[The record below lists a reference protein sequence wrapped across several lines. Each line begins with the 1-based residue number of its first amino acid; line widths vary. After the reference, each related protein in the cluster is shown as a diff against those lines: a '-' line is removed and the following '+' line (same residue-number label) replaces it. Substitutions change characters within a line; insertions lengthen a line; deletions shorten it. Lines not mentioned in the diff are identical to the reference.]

1 MAQLEIFDG
10 QNWIQFGGT
19 GTVTS
24 IGITASN
31 GLSVSGSPIT
41 ASGTISLTLSTELQ
55 GLSSLNLTG
64 LTTRTAIGT
73 YTSRSI
79 SAGSGITINNGD
91 GVSGNPTISLGT
103 VPIGSLSGYPSS
115 SSVYLRG
122 DGTWATPAS
131 TEGVTS
137 VGITGGTGLTI
148 SNSPITSSG
157 DILVDLSTQLQN
169 LSSLATTG
177 IIARTGTNTFATR
190 SLSVGTGLTIVN
202 GNVVSGNPTIGLST
216 QLQNLS
222 SLSTIGIMIRTG
234 TNTFATRSLSVGTG
248 LTIFN
253 ANGIV
258 NNPIIDL
265 ATTGVTSGTYS
276 YPSSLTVN
284 TRGQLTSI
292 TSGVSPITSISG
304 TLDQINVIGS
314 TDPVISLTTTGVTA
328 GSYTNLN
335 ATVDAYGRITTAS
348 NRSGGGGTITLTGAV
363 TGSGTSTIATILS
376 STQTINNNILTFD
389 FPTATP
395 ETNTIQGFSI
405 KTPSGRFSQDI
416 VTTGTNNIWTFY
428 TSEQVS
434 SSMSSLGFCFK
445 KSEYWFP
452 RFLFYIQKGLDTYN
466 SADDAIF
473 LTAKVFITANVDM
486 GNQKITS
493 LATPTTSTD
502 AVNKSYA
509 DALITNLPIA
519 KLANYPNN
527 ENYVLR
533 GDGTWGS
540 AVPSIV
546 YGTLPPATLAGY
558 PSSTTVFLRGDSVWT
573 SVDLSTGTSG
583 ALDLSSRTTG
593 VIDIYTRTSGS
604 LPFSRISSFLGS
616 STNFMRGNGTYD
628 NKVSTNPYGG
638 CYLQAN
644 SWYSTTAFEVG
655 TVMLIQKDG
664 NNNTGGAIGA
674 SGNAAMLF
682 GNNVSNIAEFWSISP
697 QIFALRAS
705 VTNAG
710 AWVQSS
716 DKKLKHSLRKKDIQN
731 NDYLERLL
739 KLPIYTFCFKE
750 ANNLHQH
757 NKIEIG
763 VLHDEVEDIFP
774 HCVSKQKIRDEYI
787 CEIKDCPECQSDFKG
802 VIPDKIFYYHI
813 LAFQDFYQ
821 NQFLPLQKK
830 LEKITLLLN
839 KKNQ

>member
-348 NRSGGGGTITLTGAV
+348 NGSGGGGTITLTGAV

-486 GNQKITS
+486 GNNNIVNLNTPSTVSTVYNKYATNIEYVNNRLIYLYYLIKDLPVPTKYSATFIGNFVVGSYVVFPVINLWNNVPFNKLQSSTNPFDFQQNMSVDTDGNITIPSFLQNSNFTISVSISGQLLVSSGADVLEWYVTQNGTDIGVDQEVSLVLGINNLNFTVNIDASTFVQYPFTKVRLILAKWATGTGSPQFKITS
-493 LATPTTSTD
+493 A
-502 AVNKSYA
+502 YCM
-509 DALITNLPIA
+509 IT
-519 KLANYPNN
+519 
-527 ENYVLR
+527 
-533 GDGTWGS
+533 
-540 AVPSIV
+540 
-546 YGTLPPATLAGY
+546 
-558 PSSTTVFLRGDSVWT
+558 
-573 SVDLSTGTSG
+573 
-583 ALDLSSRTTG
+583 
-593 VIDIYTRTSGS
+593 
-604 LPFSRISSFLGS
+604 
-616 STNFMRGNGTYD
+616 
-628 NKVSTNPYGG
+628 
-638 CYLQAN
+638 
-644 SWYSTTAFEVG
+644 
-655 TVMLIQKDG
+655 QK
-664 NNNTGGAIGA
+664 
-674 SGNAAMLF
+674 
-682 GNNVSNIAEFWSISP
+682 
-697 QIFALRAS
+697 
-705 VTNAG
+705 
-710 AWVQSS
+710 
-716 DKKLKHSLRKKDIQN
+716 
-731 NDYLERLL
+731 
-739 KLPIYTFCFKE
+739 
-750 ANNLHQH
+750 
-757 NKIEIG
+757 
-763 VLHDEVEDIFP
+763 
-774 HCVSKQKIRDEYI
+774 
-787 CEIKDCPECQSDFKG
+787 
-802 VIPDKIFYYHI
+802 
-813 LAFQDFYQ
+813 
-821 NQFLPLQKK
+821 
-830 LEKITLLLN
+830 
-839 KKNQ
+839 